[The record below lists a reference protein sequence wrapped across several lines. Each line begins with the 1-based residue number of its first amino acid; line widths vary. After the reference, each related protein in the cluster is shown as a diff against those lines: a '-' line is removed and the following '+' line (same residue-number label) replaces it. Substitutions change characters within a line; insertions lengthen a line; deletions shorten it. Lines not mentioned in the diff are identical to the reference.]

1 MVAKPRK
8 KPKLEDQEVEAT
20 NNYFKPDTKIDF
32 TSTGCTTFDCALGGG
47 WPGGRIINLVGDKST
62 SKSSLATE
70 AVINFLRQY
79 PEGLAFYRETEAAFL
94 LSYAEGMGL
103 PLDKVDFGD
112 PDKPVT
118 TVEEFAR
125 DLGTFVGKCLAAK
138 VPGIYVLDSLDAL
151 SDEAEMERDIGE
163 GSYGTKKAAKL
174 SELFRTCTRK
184 LEQANVL
191 LFVVSQVRE
200 NINAMFGEKYR
211 RSGGKALDFYS
222 TIVVWLAHLKTL
234 KRSIKNVERP
244 YGIMVGVK
252 VKKNKVSMPHRECSF
267 PFIFG
272 YGIDDLKA
280 SCEWLKAVGRL
291 EGLGLGDIDINKFID
306 KLSDEEYFDYQQKAA
321 ELVKK
326 VWAEIEENFL
336 PTRKKYQ

>member
-1 MVAKPRK
+1 MAPRK
-8 KPKLEDQEVEAT
+8 SKPKLENQELET
-20 NNYFKPDTKIDF
+20 NSYFKPQAPLEF
-32 TSTGCTTFDCALGGG
+32 VSTGCTIFDCALGGNG
-47 WPGGRIINLVGDKST
+47 WPLGRIINLVGDKST

-70 AVINFLRQY
+70 AVINFLLQY
-79 PEGLAFYRETEAAFL
+79 PDGLAFYRETEAAFL
-94 LSYAEGMGL
+94 LSYSEGMGL

-112 PDKPVT
+112 PEKPVT

-125 DLGTFVGKCLAAK
+125 DLGAFVGRCLAKK

-151 SDEAEMERDIGE
+151 SDEAEMGRDIGE

-222 TIVVWLAHLKTL
+222 TGIAWLSHLKTL
-234 KRSIKNVERP
+234 KRTIKKVERP

-252 VKKNKVSMPHRECSF
+252 IKKNKVAMPHRECSF
-267 PFIFG
+267 PFLFG
-272 YGIDDLKA
+272 YGIDDLTA
-280 SCEWLKAVGRL
+280 SLDWLKSIGRL
-291 EGLGLGDIDINKFID
+291 EGSGLENIDVNKITD
-306 KLSDEEYFDYQQKAA
+306 EDYKLFQQRAA
-321 ELVKK
+321 TLVKEI
-326 VWAEIEENFL
+326 WDDIEETFK
-336 PTRKKYQ
+336 PVRRKYD